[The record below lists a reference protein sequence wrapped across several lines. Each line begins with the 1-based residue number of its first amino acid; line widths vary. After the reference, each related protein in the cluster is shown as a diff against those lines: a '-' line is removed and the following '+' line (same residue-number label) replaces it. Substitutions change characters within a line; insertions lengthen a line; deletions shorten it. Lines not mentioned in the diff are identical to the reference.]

1 MNEHENEQDFLTR
14 VREELDAGL
23 EQMDPSVSRRLQAIR
38 RTALEQAEK
47 KPVGLFSMPRLVP
60 VGLFSMPRLVPV
72 GAFAT
77 LAVAAVAMSLWF
89 SMRQQPIPN
98 RAADE
103 IEVLT
108 VQGNLEMYKDLEFF
122 QWLAQTHEHR

>member
-1 MNEHENEQDFLTR
+1 MNENEQDFIR
-14 VREELDAGL
+14 QVHSGLDAGL
-23 EQMDPSVSRRLQAIR
+23 EQLDPSVARRLQESR
-38 RTALEQAEK
+38 CSALEQAEK
-47 KPVGLFSMPRLVP
+47 KLFSMPRLVP
-60 VGLFSMPRLVPV
+60 A

-77 LAVAAVAMSLWF
+77 LAVAAVAVSIWF
-89 SMRQQPIPN
+89 SMRPQTIPD
-98 RAADE
+98 RTADE

>member
-1 MNEHENEQDFLTR
+1 MNEHETEQDFLTR
-14 VREELDAGL
+14 VRRELDAGL
-23 EQMDPSVSRRLQAIR
+23 EPLDPSVSRRLQEIR
-38 RTALEQAEK
+38 RSALEQAEK
-47 KPVGLFSMPRLVP
+47 KSFSLFSMPRLVP
-60 VGLFSMPRLVPV
+60 L

>member
-1 MNEHENEQDFLTR
+1 MNKHETEQDFLTR
-14 VREELDAGL
+14 VLGELDAGL
-23 EQMDPSVSRRLQAIR
+23 EQMDPSVARRLQAIR
-38 RTALEQAEK
+38 STALEQAEK
-47 KPVGLFSMPRLVP
+47 KPFSLFSMPRLVP
-60 VGLFSMPRLVPV
+60 VGT
-72 GAFAT
+72 FAT